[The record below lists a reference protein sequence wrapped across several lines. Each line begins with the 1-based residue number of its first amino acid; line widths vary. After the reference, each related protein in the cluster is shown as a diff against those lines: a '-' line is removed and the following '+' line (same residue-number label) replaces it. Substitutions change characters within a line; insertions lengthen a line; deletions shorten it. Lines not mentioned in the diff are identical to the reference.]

1 MFSASLV
8 VCNVGYVC
16 AHTAIIIISSACQ
29 SGDVRLMDGSTE
41 LEGRVEICTGG
52 VWATVCGDNWAQ
64 VDATVVCRQL
74 GHSALCEFSFLVRT
88 CIA

>member
-1 MFSASLV
+1 MLEIFVHTLQLLV
-8 VCNVGYVC
+8 
-16 AHTAIIIISSACQ
+16 TLSSACQ
-29 SGDVRLMDGSTE
+29 GGDVRFMDGSTE
-41 LEGRVEICTGG
+41 FEGRVEICTGG

-74 GHSALCEFSFLVRT
+74 GHSALCKFSCLVRT